1 MTIRVKRIVSSFLA
15 LALTACATARPHA
28 SVGGRMVEIQPASG
42 ERDSP
47 VKGELLA
54 VGPEH
59 VWVLARDGVRG
70 VLFAEIEQVRVR
82 LHGLDGRKAWAWAA
96 LGAVATGVA
105 LTAACGSTD
114 SDGCG
119 KVFGITV
126 GSWALL
132 GAPSAA
138 SLAKSSRL
146 FVHGPDFTPLRPYA
160 RFPQGLPE
168 GLDPGSLHPGKPGGD
183 AKGPLRYDRPKE

>member
-1 MTIRVKRIVSSFLA
+1 MPIRMKRIVSCFLV
-15 LALTACATARPHA
+15 LALTACATTRPRA
-28 SVGGRMVEIQPASG
+28 TVGGRTVEVQPTN
-42 ERDSP
+42 EKDSS

-70 VLFAEIEQVRVR
+70 VPFAEIEQVRVP
-82 LHGLDGRKAWAWAA
+82 LHGLGGGKSWGWTAIGA
-96 LGAVATGVA
+96 LATGVA
-105 LTAACGSTD
+105 LTAACAAAD
-114 SDGCG
+114 NDGCG

-126 GSWALL
+126 GAWAAL
-132 GAPSAA
+132 GVPSAA
-138 SLAKSSRL
+138 SLEKSGRL

-168 GLDPGSLHPGKPGGD
+168 GLDPGSIHGGRSGD
-183 AKGPLRYDRPKE
+183 GPLRYDRPKQ